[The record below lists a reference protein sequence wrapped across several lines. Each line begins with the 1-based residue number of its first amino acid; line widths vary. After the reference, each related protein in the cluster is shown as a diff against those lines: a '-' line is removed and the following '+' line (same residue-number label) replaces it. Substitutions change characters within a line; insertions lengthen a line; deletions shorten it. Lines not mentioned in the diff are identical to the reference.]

1 MAKKIN
7 LAKTV
12 GEILTEARI
21 SRQIHLDEAANDLGV
36 PFRYLEALEHD
47 NLKDLPAWSY
57 INNLLKKYCHYLK
70 IDFANC
76 WNQLKNNPD
85 FRGRK
90 KNKEVEKKHL
100 RSWPKLTRKITIWL
114 LIIVILIFWALK
126 VAKIFSPPVLEISYP
141 LDGSLVSEKQ
151 ITLRGHSAKE
161 VELIV
166 NNKEIFVD
174 DNGNFETI
182 VDLQKGLNLI
192 KITAKKRYSRIQEK
206 EIKLLFKD

>member
-1 MAKKIN
+1 M
-7 LAKTV
+7 
-12 GEILTEARI
+12 
-21 SRQIHLDEAANDLGV
+21 
-36 PFRYLEALEHD
+36 
-47 NLKDLPAWSY
+47 
-57 INNLLKKYCHYLK
+57 
-70 IDFANC
+70 
-76 WNQLKNNPD
+76 
-85 FRGRK
+85 
-90 KNKEVEKKHL
+90 
-100 RSWPKLTRKITIWL
+100 
-114 LIIVILIFWALK
+114 
-126 VAKIFSPPVLEISYP
+126 AKIFSPPVLEISYP